1 MRSLDDLDEQL
12 KNEENTKLNY
22 ITQAIT
28 SKWNNEGDRIV
39 MEYGKEGSG
48 HYFTD
53 GQILVDGE
61 GNTTRGKRKKVD
73 YLLLFKYNIPL
84 ALVEA
89 KGYDHDVNDG
99 VGQALEYAAMLD
111 VPFAYASNGKVFHEE
126 DIKKGTNREISME
139 DFPTSDELWERY
151 RKQEDITDDQMS
163 LIISPYYISSDG
175 KKPRYYQRNA
185 ILSNFSIIES
195 ISKR

>member
-1 MRSLDDLDEQL
+1 
-12 KNEENTKLNY
+12 
-22 ITQAIT
+22 
-28 SKWNNEGDRIV
+28 

-53 GQILVDGE
+53 GQVFVDSN
-61 GNTTRGKRKKVD
+61 GNTSRGKCKKVD
-73 YLLLFKYNIPL
+73 YLLLFKGNIPL

-99 VGQALEYAAMLD
+99 VGQALEYAVMLD
-111 VPFAYASNGKVFHEE
+111 VPFAYASNGRIFHEE
-126 DIKKGTNREISME
+126 DIKAGTNRGLKMD

-151 RKQEDITDDQMS
+151 RASEKITEDQVD
-163 LIISPYYISSDG
+163 LIVSPYYLSSDG

-185 ILSNFSIIES
+185 INKCIKAIAQGQNRMLLVMATG
-195 ISKR
+195 KRMIRSSTRWD